1 MTAPAPSTGFFS
13 LPCRESCCVVLD
25 GRGMGGPG
33 SPATM
38 LFNLWMSATQ
48 EAVAF
53 QPDLPPEMSIISLHD
68 GYYVSRLALGR
79 HSPAALRQAMDRL
92 EQECV
97 LGPMGLTSNWGAS
110 GSPLLPELAVE
121 ARHGHPLRG
130 TAAENT
136 TRTSSERLF
145 AIGEDSALA
154 ALRSALAGVAQDST
168 LFAPRI
174 ARSLGEVEKHEQNTL
189 FSLSVVEVSIES
201 EWACQCVNLQRIERK
216 PTQVFRSPDA
226 HVRPIYCPPD
236 VMTIEERTAFLDAIL
251 GRLLPV
257 AADVSRCVPPGV
269 KLQVLAVEAGPWD
282 AEQQAAKARL
292 LEMELR
298 SGGCQAVAVR
308 ALPLTAACIAR
319 QVRAPL
325 DLFLPLTLLLPP
337 ASAVRELQLLASP
350 AILLAGCW
358 RRGPAAATAGG
369 RGLCRLEVLGRVPSS
384 GVSSELLCGVPLLLR
399 SLGSESVASLRA
411 LVQQLA
417 AQQVA
422 LLLASN
428 LCPVSLVPTA
438 CQHFFVGLASD
449 QGDCGSGPVL
459 VLHGLASADT
469 WQSAASLV
477 DEVRCTRPSQEEAQA
492 GA

>member
-1 MTAPAPSTGFFS
+1 
-13 LPCRESCCVVLD
+13 
-25 GRGMGGPG
+25 
-33 SPATM
+33 
-38 LFNLWMSATQ
+38 
-48 EAVAF
+48 
-53 QPDLPPEMSIISLHD
+53 
-68 GYYVSRLALGR
+68 
-79 HSPAALRQAMDRL
+79 
-92 EQECV
+92 
-97 LGPMGLTSNWGAS
+97 
-110 GSPLLPELAVE
+110 
-121 ARHGHPLRG
+121 
-130 TAAENT
+130 
-136 TRTSSERLF
+136 
-145 AIGEDSALA
+145 
-154 ALRSALAGVAQDST
+154 
-168 LFAPRI
+168 
-174 ARSLGEVEKHEQNTL
+174 
-189 FSLSVVEVSIES
+189 
-201 EWACQCVNLQRIERK
+201 
-216 PTQVFRSPDA
+216 
-226 HVRPIYCPPD
+226 
-236 VMTIEERTAFLDAIL
+236 
-251 GRLLPV
+251 
-257 AADVSRCVPPGV
+257 
-269 KLQVLAVEAGPWD
+269 
-282 AEQQAAKARL
+282 
-292 LEMELR
+292 MELR

-399 SLGSESVASLRA
+399 SLGPESVASLRA